1 MSHERPPIQI
11 RTIRVE
17 VHQIGEHELE
27 VTGRLLDERPGARPM
42 WFGIREDGAV
52 HDMSLTVRV
61 RRPGLVITA
70 VIPDMT
76 AHPYTI
82 CRDALPP
89 LEQLVGVSVARGF
102 TRAVNERFG
111 RQRGCAHLTALVHA
125 MGPAIRQGAG
135 AAFRDEDDLPRADR
149 DLWFIDSC
157 QAWRADGL
165 LADRMRAGDLAAI
178 RALSMRKPTE

>member
-1 MSHERPPIQI
+1 RCPLGH
-11 RTIRVE
+11 
-17 VHQIGEHELE
+17 GLA
-27 VTGRLLDERPGARPM
+27 GA
-42 WFGIREDGAV
+42 GA
-52 HDMSLTVRV
+52 HPHLPSPARA
-61 RRPGLVITA
+61 RHPGLVLTA
-70 VIPDMT
+70 AIPAMT
-76 AHPYTI
+76 AQPYTI

-102 TRAVNERFG
+102 TRAVNDRFG

-135 AAFRDEDDLPRADR
+135 AAFRDEDRLRRADR
-149 DLWFIDSC
+149 DLWFIDTC
-157 QAWRADGL
+157 QAWRADGP